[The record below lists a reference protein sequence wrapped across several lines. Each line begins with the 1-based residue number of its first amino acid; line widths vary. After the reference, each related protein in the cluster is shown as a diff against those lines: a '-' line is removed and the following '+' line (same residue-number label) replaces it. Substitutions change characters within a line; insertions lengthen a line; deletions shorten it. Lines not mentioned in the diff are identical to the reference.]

1 MRAVIIAT
9 GESPGIKPL
18 DDHYPVPLLPL
29 VDRPFL
35 QHVIEFWAA
44 QGVTQFDFVL
54 SRFPEKIEHHLE
66 DGTRWGSK
74 FHFHLARDPSFPYRL
89 LKALNWTG
97 EAEPILFGH
106 ADRLPL
112 ISLQEIRASATPPV
126 LFTARDSVNST
137 PNACRWTG
145 WALLLPEHFVSFPTD
160 MDEVG
165 LYEHLLRLG
174 IKKVEVPRPLDVR
187 TFGELLDAHGS
198 VLAKKVS
205 GLFLSCREAD
215 PGVWLSR
222 NVRLHPSVQFFPP
235 VFVGENCDIG
245 PGVKLGPNA
254 VLGKDCMVDGHCTVA
269 NSVIFPNSYVGE
281 GLDLAEVIVDRN
293 RLISVRHGEAV
304 AVSDNFILGSMTE
317 RPLTQGFARALA
329 RVTALA
335 ILIVTSPVLLAIVL
349 GLKLFRR
356 GPLVYRKT
364 VIHLPAAA
372 EEEAWKSFTIPSMSP
387 LKDGLGAWERDLC
400 SLRGLGL
407 RFLPALISVVR
418 GDLALVGVPPRSREE
433 IQQLPHDW
441 RMLYLR
447 SKAGLVTEASVRFA
461 ADLTDDDLY
470 AADAFYVASAGW
482 SYDLKLLI
490 RYLARSLF
498 GFLLPKR
505 LS

>member
-1 MRAVIIAT
+1 
-9 GESPGIKPL
+9 
-18 DDHYPVPLLPL
+18 
-29 VDRPFL
+29 
-35 QHVIEFWAA
+35 
-44 QGVTQFDFVL
+44 
-54 SRFPEKIEHHLE
+54 
-66 DGTRWGSK
+66 
-74 FHFHLARDPSFPYRL
+74 
-89 LKALNWTG
+89 
-97 EAEPILFGH
+97 
-106 ADRLPL
+106 
-112 ISLQEIRASATPPV
+112 
-126 LFTARDSVNST
+126 
-137 PNACRWTG
+137 
-145 WALLLPEHFVSFPTD
+145 LPEHLASFPTD

-165 LYEHLLRLG
+165 LYEHLLKLG
-174 IKKVEVPRPLDVR
+174 IKKVEVSRPLDVR

-198 VLAKKVS
+198 VLAKKAS

-245 PGVKLGPNA
+245 PGVKLGPYA

-293 RLISVRHGEAV
+293 RLISIRHGEAV
-304 AVSDNFILGSMTE
+304 AISDNFILGSMTE

-335 ILIVTSPVLLAIVL
+335 ILIVVSPILLAIIL

-364 VIHLPAAA
+364 VIRLPAAA
-372 EEEAWKSFTIPSMSP
+372 EEEARKSFTIPSMSP

-482 SYDLKLLI
+482 SYDVKLLI